1 MTHNAKR
8 KTNQLMAQKSAL
20 APLGVIRTET
30 VFSKLP
36 IHTLSKKGSVE
47 IHITRENQKGKLDTY
62 WRVSPNR
69 DFGEPRQLAF
79 KIDKLVINQRIDELS
94 APLPQ
99 IIRIGSLRDIAR
111 ELDCGGDTNIVKRAF
126 SQNASAFITAKF
138 KYADIHKQEK
148 QFEMQGTRYS
158 LVFSGEELPSG
169 ETAEVV
175 YIILNEPYLRLLNS
189 VEKRPLDFEYMK
201 QLTPGQLRWYELVSF
216 KMFASFKFRRVHAK
230 LLYSEYCLSAPQK
243 RHYNYDA
250 VKKQMYKIHRPH
262 IQSGYISK
270 VLYKAITGQDG
281 KSDWIMYYYPGERA
295 AAEYEQFTKKKVLQ
309 QVREQLQLGITE
321 ESDTTDEAKKLIE
334 YFHYRIHGLK
344 DVSPTAK
351 AYRQAQKLIADHG
364 LKRAQFLVDY
374 VDQHTSDIGV
384 KPQHFGFILSYAP
397 QAVAEYE
404 KHRISQEKHRVLQE
418 QEMFKEAYG
427 VYREQKVMEIRARI
441 SSEELDLL
449 KSDIKNSFDR
459 NDPNPFGR
467 DRMVEI
473 EIDKELEKRYGV
485 LSFEAWREE
494 HGKLI
499 G

>member
-1 MTHNAKR
+1 MAHSAKR
-8 KTNQLMAQKSAL
+8 KTNKHITQKSVL

-94 APLPQ
+94 SPLPQ

-138 KYADIHKQEK
+138 KYADIYKQEK

-158 LVFSGEELPSG
+158 LVFSGERLPSG

-216 KMFASFKFRRVHAK
+216 KMSLLLGFRV
-230 LLYSEYCLSAPQK
+230 
-243 RHYNYDA
+243 
-250 VKKQMYKIHRPH
+250 
-262 IQSGYISK
+262 
-270 VLYKAITGQDG
+270 
-281 KSDWIMYYYPGERA
+281 
-295 AAEYEQFTKKKVLQ
+295 F
-309 QVREQLQLGITE
+309 
-321 ESDTTDEAKKLIE
+321 
-334 YFHYRIHGLK
+334 
-344 DVSPTAK
+344 
-351 AYRQAQKLIADHG
+351 
-364 LKRAQFLVDY
+364 
-374 VDQHTSDIGV
+374 
-384 KPQHFGFILSYAP
+384 
-397 QAVAEYE
+397 
-404 KHRISQEKHRVLQE
+404 
-418 QEMFKEAYG
+418 
-427 VYREQKVMEIRARI
+427 
-441 SSEELDLL
+441 
-449 KSDIKNSFDR
+449 
-459 NDPNPFGR
+459 
-467 DRMVEI
+467 
-473 EIDKELEKRYGV
+473 
-485 LSFEAWREE
+485 
-494 HGKLI
+494 
-499 G
+499 